1 MKWVHSKF
9 GHAVNVAKAAAI
21 IPRQQK
27 ESVDVVAVFDS
38 LDYGYIDSDDGD
50 FVGKFDRAEYVLAS
64 FENTTD
70 AQKYIASLVKEL
82 N

>member
-21 IPRQQK
+21 IPRPQK
-27 ESVDVVAVFDS
+27 ESVDVIAVFDS
-38 LDYGYIDSDDGD
+38 TDYGYIDGDADGV
-50 FVGKFDRAEYVLAS
+50 VGSFDRAEYILAS

-70 AQKYIASLVKEL
+70 AQKYIANLVKEL